1 MKKLL
6 IMLLITLQMVCFFTA
21 CTESSASAPR
31 VLEIQTETYSENTEW
46 ANHYYEITGTT
57 TFTDDKVPAKKDFT
71 FMDKTYSL
79 NYTESRRYATSSTQ
93 SNYYNIPG
101 IQYGFIA
108 FRSNGKPWR
117 IGNPDSICTVD
128 GITENT
134 PAEET
139 ARLVQ
144 EKLSPYIDFSQYP
157 TLSHEN
163 LGYGFDLYWEHT
175 VNGIVTSNIFVRLK
189 NNGNI
194 TIIGFP
200 PSKFEISDAEYEEA
214 LKKCPLETHESFLKA
229 KLDKIYKTD
238 KIEYNEDS
246 WHIRD
251 YALTSYEGKP
261 AITYRISLEFRK
273 KNTEQYW
280 RELCN
285 LLIVLE

>member
-46 ANHYYEITGTT
+46 ANHRYEITGMKIV
-57 TFTDDKVPAKKDFT
+57 TDAQAPQKKDFT
-71 FMDKTYSL
+71 FMNKTYSL
-79 NYTESRRYATSSTQ
+79 NYKESWVDRTEAKAHSYD
-93 SNYYNIPG
+93 IHG
-101 IQYGFIA
+101 IQYGYISF
-108 FRSNGKPWR
+108 FDNGKPWR
-117 IGNPDSICTVD
+117 IGNPDSICTVN
-128 GITENT
+128 GITEDT
-134 PAEET
+134 SVEQA
-139 ARLVQ
+139 ARLAQ